1 MAAIRSLAWKI
12 GGRTLQ
18 RSPAICPVVEVEHE
32 LLLRRLPHGGLFGRP
47 PVVKSRLFSS
57 GGSGT
62 SEPLNKN
69 CLPSTGP
76 AADARSHLNNLGP
89 KGLREEVEK
98 KKKDLLYAL
107 LKMDSCTKSG
117 AFQGENREELG
128 VLLPLLQP
136 KTQPPRSE
144 KICLDGP
151 MKFSF
156 FVICAAPIVAVLC
169 VYRNSRRPF
178 LIDEN

>member
-1 MAAIRSLAWKI
+1 MTAIRSLAWKI
-12 GGRTLQ
+12 GGRALQ
-18 RSPAICPVVEVEHE
+18 RSPVICPAVKVEHE
-32 LLLRRLPHGGLFGRP
+32 LLLRMPPH
-47 PVVKSRLFSS
+47 VVKSRLFSS
-57 GGSGT
+57 GGSDTG
-62 SEPLNKN
+62 EPLCKN
-69 CLPSTGP
+69 CLHSFTGP

-107 LKMDSCTKSG
+107 LKMDSCTNLS

-136 KTQPPRSE
+136 KTQQPRLE
-144 KICLDGP
+144 ELLDRP
-151 MKFSF
+151 MKFCI

-169 VYRNSRRPF
+169 VYRNSTRPF
-178 LIDEN
+178 AIDEE